1 VGSVVAVNCWVSA
14 TGTDAELGVMEIVAA
29 APVLV
34 RKTDPTATAITTT
47 MMLAAASILPFIFNL
62 HVIAPM
68 MAS

>member
-1 VGSVVAVNCWVSA
+1 
-14 TGTDAELGVMEIVAA
+14 MEIVAA

-34 RKTDPTATAITTT
+34 RKTGPTATAITTT